1 MEFHPSEC
9 SPTPRN
15 NPANAALPFRSSRI
29 SATRRPCAAPYQGS
43 DGALSP
49 RDGSGAQT
57 GSVQRHPRL
66 LPQRPPPRRNSPGKP
81 DTVVTAWDR
90 ALPAIGCRGLAAGRS
105 PYTADPRHSRSPDIV
120 GAAER
125 DLAVAARRFSQAVH
139 VRRAAGV
146 PADAGSVGPPRGIVT
161 ALSSGAVSA
170 C

>member
-1 MEFHPSEC
+1 MAPSRPATDRE
-9 SPTPRN
+9 PR
-15 NPANAALPFRSSRI
+15 PDRSSVIR
-29 SATRRPCAAPYQGS
+29 GS
-43 DGALSP
+43 C
-49 RDGSGAQT
+49 R
-57 GSVQRHPRL
+57 SVR
-66 LPQRPPPRRNSPGKP
+66 PPRRNSPGKP